1 MNLELQ
7 RLNSGEKVAAGS
19 ALALLVCMFFGWFN
33 FGFDTTNAWEVLHY
47 ISPILTV
54 VIVAT
59 VGIAFMAAIGKSIGD
74 IPSGMSIFV
83 LGCIATLLIL
93 FRLIDPVSFPG
104 VEGVDASGSVE
115 AGLFLALLAAAGI
128 AVGGYLATGGTALD
142 QVKAL
147 FPSGGPTSMPP
158 PAPPS
163 PAPPVPP
170 AAAPPAPAPPSP
182 APLAPA
188 PAAPTPLEASTPAA
202 PAPAPSTGVF
212 CEQCGATI
220 APEDR
225 FCSEC
230 GRERL
235 AGS

>member
-1 MNLELQ
+1 MDLQLQ
-7 RLNSGEKVAAGS
+7 RLNNGEKIAAGS

-33 FGFDTTNAWEVLHY
+33 FGFETTNAWEVLHY

-74 IPSGMSIFV
+74 VPSGMTIFV
-83 LGCIATLLIL
+83 LGCVATLLIL
-93 FRLIDPVSFPG
+93 FRLVDPVSFPG
-104 VEGVDASGSVE
+104 VEGGEANSSVE

-128 AVGGYLATGGTALD
+128 AVGGYLATGGTALN
-142 QVKAL
+142 QVKDL
-147 FPSGGPTSMPP
+147 FPSGSPTSMPP
-158 PAPPS
+158 QAPP
-163 PAPPVPP
+163 PPPPPPP
-170 AAAPPAPAPPSP
+170 AAAPPAPVPAPPAPSPQATPTP
-182 APLAPA
+182 APAPAPA
-188 PAAPTPLEASTPAA
+188 PAAPTPV
-202 PAPAPSTGVF
+202 PAPSAGVF

-230 GRERL
+230 GRERQ
-235 AGS
+235 A